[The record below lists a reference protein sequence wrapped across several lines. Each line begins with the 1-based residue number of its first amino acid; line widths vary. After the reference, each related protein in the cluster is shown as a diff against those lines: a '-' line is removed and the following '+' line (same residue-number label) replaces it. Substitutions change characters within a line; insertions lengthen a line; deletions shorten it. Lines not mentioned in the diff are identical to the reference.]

1 LPGHVYQ
8 WSSIRNGKINGSNT
22 GHTVSIDWNT
32 PGLDTVMIRQTNSS
46 TGCFKDTLMYVTIQ
60 RLPNPTIS
68 GSQIVCEGE
77 VNKSYSVLSVPGH
90 VYQWSS
96 VRNGKINN
104 SSTGN
109 TVSIDWNMPGIDT
122 LKIRQTNTLTGCV
135 KDTICVVTVNSKP
148 KTMVSGSSTVCL
160 SSSLET
166 YSVTK
171 NSGYSYFWYPP
182 KIGIIMGSQKD
193 DSVNVLWTNTGIDTI
208 RVSINNGITGC
219 IRDTFIIVSIV
230 NAIKPVIAS
239 FGNQNVLCKGDSRGL
254 ECLTDAQSYQWKR
267 NDKII
272 EGATDK
278 IYLAFEAGD
287 YSAQIKS
294 GLCEGESDILE
305 LIEYD
310 VPKPVIIGEKEVM
323 SGSTE
328 QVYQV
333 SIIGMKSTLWSVSD
347 NAIIKGD
354 QKSNQ
359 VKIQF
364 PEPGLVK
371 VTAKQESILGCT
383 GEDSLLILVKSISDV
398 NESQYSSHIFTISPN
413 PIGESD
419 QLQLHFSEISN
430 QDITIEL
437 LDILGSVHSSNTL
450 QAGSESCII
459 PVQGLSSGM
468 YMLRVRMN
476 NGMFIEKVIV
486 N

>member
-1 LPGHVYQ
+1 
-8 WSSIRNGKINGSNT
+8 
-22 GHTVSIDWNT
+22 
-32 PGLDTVMIRQTNSS
+32 M
-46 TGCFKDTLMYVTIQ
+46 
-60 RLPNPTIS
+60 
-68 GSQIVCEGE
+68 GE
-77 VNKSYSVLSVPGH
+77 E
-90 VYQWSS
+90 
-96 VRNGKINN
+96 
-104 SSTGN
+104 
-109 TVSIDWNMPGIDT
+109 
-122 LKIRQTNTLTGCV
+122 V
-135 KDTICVVTVNSKP
+135 K
-148 KTMVSGSSTVCL
+148 
-160 SSSLET
+160 
-166 YSVTK
+166 
-171 NSGYSYFWYPP
+171 
-182 KIGIIMGSQKD
+182 
-193 DSVNVLWTNTGIDTI
+193 
-208 RVSINNGITGC
+208 
-219 IRDTFIIVSIV
+219 
-230 NAIKPVIAS
+230 
-239 FGNQNVLCKGDSRGL
+239 
-254 ECLTDAQSYQWKR
+254 
-267 NDKII
+267 
-272 EGATDK
+272 
-278 IYLAFEAGD
+278 
-287 YSAQIKS
+287 IKS
-294 GLCEGESDILE
+294 GLCEGESDILD

-371 VTAKQESILGCT
+371 ITAKQESIIGCT
-383 GEDSLLILVKSISDV
+383 GEDSLFILVKSISDV